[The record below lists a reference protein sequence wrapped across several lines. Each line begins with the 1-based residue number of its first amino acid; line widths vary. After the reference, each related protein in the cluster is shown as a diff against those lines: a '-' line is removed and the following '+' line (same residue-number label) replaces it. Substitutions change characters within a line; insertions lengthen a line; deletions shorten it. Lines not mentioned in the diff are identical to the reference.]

1 MDQKEKSAIV
11 KELLDNSR
19 ETLQEVKKIN
29 TKVENTGGISYNQ
42 MLVWLSQHKMYQ
54 LSPRQIYYMVERG
67 DDINFIKAISGYS
80 EDEIKKKY
88 STHKKNNVYR

>member
-1 MDQKEKSAIV
+1 MDQKEKSSVI
-11 KELLDNSR
+11 KELLNTSR

-29 TKVENTGGISYNQ
+29 NKVESTGISYSQ